1 MEITSKVDYALVALI
16 ELATHDALGKPM
28 KVVEIAHRQGIPDRY
43 LDQIMTT
50 LRRFGIV
57 RSQRGSKGGYLLA
70 RSPKQI
76 TLLDVMISI
85 EGNNNSKED
94 KTSTSITTER
104 TVVLAA
110 WQKVIKASQDVLQSI
125 TLEDLCQQR
134 DVYSHAEPM
143 FYI

>member
-85 EGNNNSKED
+85 EGNNSSKED